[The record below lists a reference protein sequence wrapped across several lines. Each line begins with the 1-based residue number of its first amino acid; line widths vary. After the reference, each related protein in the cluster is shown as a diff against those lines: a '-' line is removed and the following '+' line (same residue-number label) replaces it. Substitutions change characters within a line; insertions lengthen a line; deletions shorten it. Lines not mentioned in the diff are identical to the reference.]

1 MLMTRPPASCVTR
14 GTRESRHTLRA
25 LAAGV
30 VLVVRTTTSATR
42 CRRGQPGLVVTLTQ
56 LTGGRSREYGRGT
69 CHMSRTCLSET

>member
-42 CRRGQPGLVVTLTQ
+42 CRRGQPGLVVTLWTQ
-56 LTGGRSREYGRGT
+56 EVALGRRRD
-69 CHMSRTCLSET
+69 RDIIIV